1 MSDAEHSAATAGETG
16 EEYQAE
22 QYERD
27 GRERKPNETDDPKQY
42 ERKQYGS
49 EQYDPKLYEQGV
61 VDLLAALAYGELSAF
76 DRLAED
82 ASRAPTLT
90 GRAALA
96 SMAAA
101 EIGHY
106 RLLEEHLAQRG
117 VVIEEVMRS
126 FAGAIDAFH
135 ASTAP
140 HSWLESLVKAY
151 VGDGLAADF
160 YREVAE
166 WLDPT
171 TKQLVLTV
179 LADTGHSAFAEREV
193 QAACAEDRSLRDKLT
208 LWGRRLLG
216 EAVTQAQRVVAER
229 DALAELIIRGSGD
242 LTGIAALFRRLQNNH
257 TKRMSRLGLG

>member
-1 MSDAEHSAATAGETG
+1 MSEVDPSATAAGEAG
-16 EEYQAE
+16 QRYEE
-22 QYERD
+22 
-27 GRERKPNETDDPKQY
+27 
-42 ERKQYGS
+42 
-49 EQYDPKLYEQGV
+49 GV
-61 VDLLAALAYGELSAF
+61 IDLLAALAYGELSAF

-82 ASRAPTLT
+82 ARGAPTLT

-106 RLLEEHLAQRG
+106 RLLEEQLAQRG
-117 VVIEEVMRS
+117 VTVEDVMQP
-126 FAGAIDAFH
+126 FVAPFDAFNT
-135 ASTAP
+135 STAP

-160 YREVAE
+160 YREIAE

-171 TKQLVLTV
+171 TKPLVLTV

-193 QAACAEDRSLRDKLT
+193 QAACAADRTLRDKLT

-216 EAVTQAQRVVAER
+216 EAVTQAQRVAAER

-242 LTGIAALFRRLQNNH
+242 LAGIVTLLRRLQNNH

>member
-1 MSDAEHSAATAGETG
+1 MNEADQRATMPGESDER
-16 EEYQAE
+16 YQE
-22 QYERD
+22 
-27 GRERKPNETDDPKQY
+27 
-42 ERKQYGS
+42 
-49 EQYDPKLYEQGV
+49 GV

-82 ASRAPTLT
+82 ARTAPTLT
-90 GRAALA
+90 GRAALS

-106 RLLEEHLAQRG
+106 RMLEQALAARG
-117 VVIEEVMRS
+117 VAVDEAMQP
-126 FAGAIDAFH
+126 FAQPFEAFNS
-135 ASTAP
+135 STAP

-166 WLDPT
+166 WLEADT
-171 TKQLVLTV
+171 RELVLTV

-193 QAACAEDRSLRDKLT
+193 QAACADDRSLRDKLT

-216 EAVTQAQRVVAER
+216 EAITQAQYVVAER
-229 DALAELIIRGSGD
+229 DALAELIITGSGD
-242 LTGIAALFRRLQNNH
+242 LTGIGAMFRRLQSNH
-257 TKRMSRLGLG
+257 TKRMGQLGLG

>member
-1 MSDAEHSAATAGETG
+1 MSEADQSTALPGESD
-16 EEYQAE
+16 
-22 QYERD
+22 ER
-27 GRERKPNETDDPKQY
+27 Y
-42 ERKQYGS
+42 S
-49 EQYDPKLYEQGV
+49 EGV
-61 VDLLAALAYGELSAF
+61 VDLLAALAYGELTAF

-82 ASRAPTLT
+82 ARTAPTLT

-101 EIGHY
+101 EMGHY
-106 RLLEEHLAQRG
+106 RLLEEHLAGRG
-117 VVIEEVMRS
+117 VSIGEVMEP
-126 FAGAIDAFH
+126 FAEPFEAFN

-171 TKQLVLTV
+171 TRELVLAV

-193 QAACAEDRSLRDKLT
+193 QAACENDRKLRDKLT

-216 EAVTQAQRVVAER
+216 EAIMQAQRVVAER
-229 DALAELIIRGSGD
+229 DALAELIIKGSGD
-242 LTGIAALFRRLQNNH
+242 LTGIGALFRRLQSNH
-257 TKRMSRLGLG
+257 GKRMDRLGLG